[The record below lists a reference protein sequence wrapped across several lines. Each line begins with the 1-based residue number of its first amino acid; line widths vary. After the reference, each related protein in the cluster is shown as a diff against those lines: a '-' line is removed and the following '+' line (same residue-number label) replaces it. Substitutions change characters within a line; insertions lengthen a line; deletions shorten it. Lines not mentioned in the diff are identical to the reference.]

1 MEMCTTSIQA
11 WTPLKAGL
19 HEGYLST
26 ENDFDLSSINF
37 DQDIPETSLSANFVQ
52 NLLADIDTSDFE
64 SSPNFTNELCYTPQ
78 NLSSDW
84 PESDCA
90 SVASL
95 STISGTESCSVIS
108 EDEGFVSLDQCS
120 ASLSD
125 LIDPDD
131 FNALLD
137 TLTASLPEDVISSV
151 AVCDSACVNLSQCS
165 NSVRNIQHEA
175 STPGAGTTNNYKESK
190 TSEAIRKPDISY
202 IELVA
207 RAIMS
212 SPDNSVL
219 LADIYQWIEC
229 NYPYYKNTTNS
240 WRNSIRHNLSVNE
253 CFVKSK
259 RVRNG
264 RGFYWSIHS
273 SCIDAF
279 SRGDFDRRKAR
290 RQVQECNRA
299 FTSAFAQL
307 QELTQGRSR
316 TRTMN
321 CDVQNASSAP
331 AYLPPCSTPI
341 RSYSPSNVSSIGR
354 YAYGPY

>member
-1 MEMCTTSIQA
+1 MYTTNNQA
-11 WTPLKAGL
+11 WTLAACVEDV
-19 HEGYLST
+19 HHS
-26 ENDFDLSSINF
+26 NDNGFDLSGINF
-37 DQDIPETSLSANFVQ
+37 DQNILDTSLGASFVQ
-52 NLLADIDTSDFE
+52 NLLDDIETSDFE
-64 SSPNFTNELCYTPQ
+64 SFQNCTEELCNTPQ

-84 PESDCA
+84 PESDCG
-90 SVASL
+90 SFDSL
-95 STISGTESCSVIS
+95 STTSTTESCSVIS
-108 EDEGFVSLDQCS
+108 DDEGFVSLDQCS

-125 LIDPDD
+125 IINPDD
-131 FNALLD
+131 FNALLN
-137 TLTASLPEDVISSV
+137 TLTASLPEDVISSA
-151 AVCDSACVNLSQCS
+151 AVYDSACVNLSQCS
-165 NSVRNIQHEA
+165 SIVQGIQCEP
-175 STPGAGTTNNYKESK
+175 TLQRPETYNNGKEDA
-190 TSEAIRKPDISY
+190 TLETVQKPDISY

-229 NYPYYKNTTNS
+229 NYPYYKHTKNS

-259 RVRNG
+259 RVRSG

-279 SRGDFDRRKAR
+279 MRGDFDRRKAR

-307 QELTQGRSR
+307 QELTQGKSH
-316 TRTMN
+316 TTKAMN
-321 CDVQNASSAP
+321 FSDVQNVSSAG
-331 AYLPPCSTPI
+331 AYQPPCSTPI
-341 RSYSPSNVSSIGR
+341 RRHHPSNLSSQGR
-354 YAYGPY
+354 YSYGPY